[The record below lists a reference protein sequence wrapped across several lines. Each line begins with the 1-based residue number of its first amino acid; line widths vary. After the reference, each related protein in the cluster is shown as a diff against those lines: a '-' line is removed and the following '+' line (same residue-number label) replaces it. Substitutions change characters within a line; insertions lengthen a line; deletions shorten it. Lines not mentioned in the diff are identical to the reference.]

1 MGVIAIVNDPSS
13 SFLQVIHVEKTRG
26 DKPSPRPTVNAK
38 SMECES
44 ATRTILLSAVM
55 PSASALRLTC
65 S

>member
-26 DKPSPRPTVNAK
+26 VKPIPRLTVNAM
-38 SMECES
+38 SAECES
-44 ATRTILLSAVM
+44 ATWTIWLSAVT
-55 PSASALRLTC
+55 PSASALRLTW